1 MPNGYNRTNGGEC
14 GIHKPQI
21 ISLNKEASDVEK
33 ISIGALLKKRRIELS
48 LTQRQIANQVGVTE
62 ATISRWESG
71 DIDNMRRDK
80 IASLAMAFKVSPL
93 LIMGIDDVENL
104 YKPVNKDELELL
116 SDYRDVD
123 AEDRNMV
130 RGMLKRFKI
139 GRCLVSNHH
148 AAVV

>member
-1 MPNGYNRTNGGEC
+1 M
-14 GIHKPQI
+14 
-21 ISLNKEASDVEK
+21 
-33 ISIGALLKKRRIELS
+33 AL
-48 LTQRQIANQVGVTE
+48 
-62 ATISRWESG
+62 
-71 DIDNMRRDK
+71 
-80 IASLAMAFKVSPL
+80 KVSPL

-130 RGMLKRFKI
+130 RGMPKRFKI
-139 GRCLVSNHH
+139 GRRLVSNHH